1 MYSVLNKLSEY
12 IYTFTYEK
20 TLLYLLD
27 SLHSCLFLKLP
38 KHFSVSLKRNSNQE
52 SKRANKKTIKGVTL
66 LTQPI
71 FSYDFSQL
79 LYQKSV

>member
-12 IYTFTYEK
+12 TYILLPIKKHYFIYLIHFI
-20 TLLYLLD
+20 LA
-27 SLHSCLFLKLP
+27 LFL

-52 SKRANKKTIKGVTL
+52 SKRTNKKTIKGVTL
-66 LTQPI
+66 LTQHI

>member
-12 IYTFTYEK
+12 TYILLSIKKHYFIYLIHFI
-20 TLLYLLD
+20 LA
-27 SLHSCLFLKLP
+27 LFL
-38 KHFSVSLKRNSNQE
+38 KHFSVSLKRNSNKE
-52 SKRANKKTIKGVTL
+52 SKRTNKKTIKGVTL